1 MAWSYNKYKLKDFM
15 TFISRL
21 INDRI
26 NNLISRFDVQ
36 KVPPH
41 MVEKI
46 LIENIGAKRVSHT
59 THSS

>member
-1 MAWSYNKYKLKDFM
+1 MA
-15 TFISRL
+15 FISRL

-41 MVEKI
+41 MAEKI
-46 LIENIGAKRVSHT
+46 LIENNLAKREAPT
-59 THSS
+59 TH

>member
-1 MAWSYNKYKLKDFM
+1 MAFL
-15 TFISRL
+15 SRL
-21 INDRI
+21 INNRI

-46 LIENIGAKRVSHT
+46 LIENISAKREAPT

>member
-1 MAWSYNKYKLKDFM
+1 MA
-15 TFISRL
+15 FISRL

-26 NNLISRFDVQ
+26 NNLISRFDVP

-46 LIENIGAKRVSHT
+46 LIENNRAKREAPI
-59 THSS
+59 TH

>member
-1 MAWSYNKYKLKDFM
+1 M

-46 LIENIGAKRVSHT
+46 LIENIGAKRESHT

>member
-1 MAWSYNKYKLKDFM
+1 MA
-15 TFISRL
+15 FISRL

-46 LIENIGAKRVSHT
+46 LIENIRAKEEAPTANSI
-59 THSS
+59 